1 MTSTVKAGFTSKT
14 DDLYARGKRLVEES
28 ITSGVTSMRAHVE
41 VDSAV
46 GSACLD
52 VALRLHDEYKEA
64 CDVEVA
70 S

>member
-1 MTSTVKAGFTSKT
+1 MTSAVKAGFTSKT

-28 ITSGVTSMRAHVE
+28 IASGVTSMRAHVE
-41 VDSAV
+41 VDSTV

-52 VALRLHDEYKEA
+52 VALCLYDEYKEA
-64 CDVEVA
+64 CDVEIA